1 MNLAFSISVQD
12 YSQKLLSPPSFCERI
27 LKFHALRY
35 NQRLSFI
42 RKEIMKKVKFKTSLG
57 SFTVEL
63 DEEKAPLTC
72 ENYLTYVKEGF
83 YDGTIF
89 HRVIKKFMIQG
100 GGLTKD
106 FTEKET
112 HDPIKNEASNGL
124 KNEKFT
130 IAMARTNDPHSA
142 TSQFFI
148 NTVDNAYLDFTGE
161 TRDGWGYCVFGKVT
175 EGTDTVEKIEKVKTG
190 SLGCYMRDVPTET
203 VEILSAKVAD

>member
-1 MNLAFSISVQD
+1 
-12 YSQKLLSPPSFCERI
+12 
-27 LKFHALRY
+27 
-35 NQRLSFI
+35 
-42 RKEIMKKVKFKTSLG
+42 MKKVKFETSLG

-63 DEEKAPLTC
+63 NEEKAPITC
-72 ENYLTYVKEGF
+72 ENFLTYVKEGF
-83 YDGTIF
+83 YDGTVF
-89 HRVIKKFMIQG
+89 HRVIKGFMIQG

-130 IAMARTNDPHSA
+130 IAMARTPDPHSA
-142 TSQFFI
+142 TAQFFI
-148 NTVDNAYLDFTGE
+148 NTVDNAYLDFRSE

-190 SLGCYMRDVPTET
+190 SISYYMRDVPTET
-203 VEILSAKVAD
+203 VEIISAREAD

>member
-1 MNLAFSISVQD
+1 MDGALVHAPCTWAIRGSRLMNLWQVSRAIAYNLHPTLKIS
-12 YSQKLLSPPSFCERI
+12 K
-27 LKFHALRY
+27 K
-35 NQRLSFI
+35 
-42 RKEIMKKVKFKTSLG
+42 KTMKKVKFETSLG

-63 DEEKAPLTC
+63 DEKKAPITC
-72 ENYLTYVKEGF
+72 ENFLTYVKEGF

-148 NTVDNAYLDFTGE
+148 NTVDNAYLDFTSE

-190 SLGCYMRDVPTET
+190 SLGYYMRDVPAET
-203 VEILSAKVAD
+203 VEIVSARVAD